1 MTYLDFFRRTVNKPK
16 IFLSKN
22 EVKFKV
28 SKQWFCTKV
37 WGSEK
42 NHYIPPITYSKTIS
56 PWYNMKDNVRQ
67 FVNYKKLHMKKGTI
81 TTYLLTYQPIYVMR
95 LLKGLLIASA
105 LLVISQGH
113 GKNCSTNCFSDIK
126 TNFQGGLIN
135 KSIQLFVSLDR
146 WWPKTK
152 H

>member
-1 MTYLDFFRRTVNKPK
+1 MQYERQRKAVCQLQKTPHEKRYNNYILTNLPTYL
-16 IFLSKN
+16 
-22 EVKFKV
+22 
-28 SKQWFCTKV
+28 
-37 WGSEK
+37 
-42 NHYIPPITYSKTIS
+42 
-56 PWYNMKDNVRQ
+56 
-67 FVNYKKLHMKKGTI
+67 
-81 TTYLLTYQPIYVMR
+81 MR

-146 WWPKTK
+146 W
-152 H
+152 